1 MLEKKNLDLKIMIA
15 LSVKNDKRV
24 QSIDSIETCAYGTNE
39 EIIQKKEEIK
49 CINIIKQYTND

>member
-24 QSIDSIETCAYGTNE
+24 QSIDSIETYAYGTNE

>member
-1 MLEKKNLDLKIMIA
+1 MIA
-15 LSVKNDKRV
+15 LSVKDDKRV
-24 QSIDSIETCAYGTNE
+24 QSISSIETYAYGTNE